1 MNRELPDVQAGFRK
15 GRGTRDQIANIHW
28 IMEKAREFQKNIYF
42 CFIDNA
48 KAFDGVDHNKLWKI
62 LKEIVDENPFLGKFY
77 EDIDEWSF
85 QTEMFFLCNRYKQLE
100 DINIKYLNQR
110 KPVVA
115 DYHIFKNVIFAS
127 RTLKDSQYDKYM
139 QIYRILTQDMPV
151 PNVIVY
157 LTASLET
164 LQKRIAMRGREFEK
178 NMDPNYLLQL
188 TKDYETAMDAFKKDH
203 PDIPVLKFNGDD
215 MDFVKN
221 PDDLNVILSAL
232 QNTLLKE
239 SK

>member
-1 MNRELPDVQAGFRK
+1 MTGVP
-15 GRGTRDQIANIHW
+15 
-28 IMEKAREFQKNIYF
+28 
-42 CFIDNA
+42 FITVEGPIGVGKTSLA
-48 KAFDGVDHNKLWKI
+48 KEISTHMQLHL

-100 DINIKYLNQR
+100 DINIKYLNQK

-115 DYHIFKNVIFAS
+115 DYHIFKNLIFAS

-188 TKDYETAMDAFKKDH
+188 TKDYETAMDAFKNDH
-203 PDIPVLKFNGDD
+203 PEIPVLKFNGDD

>member
-1 MNRELPDVQAGFRK
+1 MTGVP
-15 GRGTRDQIANIHW
+15 
-28 IMEKAREFQKNIYF
+28 
-42 CFIDNA
+42 FITVEGPIGVGKTSLA
-48 KAFDGVDHNKLWKI
+48 KEISTHMQLHL

-115 DYHIFKNVIFAS
+115 DYHIFKNLIFAS

-188 TKDYETAMDAFKKDH
+188 TKDYETAMDTFNKDH

-215 MDFVKN
+215 MDFVQN

>member
-1 MNRELPDVQAGFRK
+1 MQL
-15 GRGTRDQIANIHW
+15 H
-28 IMEKAREFQKNIYF
+28 
-42 CFIDNA
+42 
-48 KAFDGVDHNKLWKI
+48 L

-115 DYHIFKNVIFAS
+115 DYHIFKNLIFAS

-164 LQKRIAMRGREFEK
+164 LQKRITLRGREFEK

-188 TKDYETAMDAFKKDH
+188 TKDYETAMDTFRKDH
-203 PDIPVLKFNGDD
+203 PEIPVLKFNGDD

>member
-1 MNRELPDVQAGFRK
+1 MTGVPFITVEGPIGVGKTSLAK
-15 GRGTRDQIANIHW
+15 
-28 IMEKAREFQKNIYF
+28 EFSTHMQL
-42 CFIDNA
+42 
-48 KAFDGVDHNKLWKI
+48 HL

-188 TKDYETAMDAFKKDH
+188 TKDYETAMDTFKKDH

>member
-1 MNRELPDVQAGFRK
+1 MTGVP
-15 GRGTRDQIANIHW
+15 
-28 IMEKAREFQKNIYF
+28 
-42 CFIDNA
+42 FITVEGPIGVGKTSLA
-48 KAFDGVDHNKLWKI
+48 KEISTHMQLHL

-100 DINIKYLNQR
+100 DINIKFLNQR

-164 LQKRIAMRGREFEK
+164 LQRRIAMRGREFEK

>member
-1 MNRELPDVQAGFRK
+1 MTGVPFITVEGPIGVGKTSLAKELSTHMQL
-15 GRGTRDQIANIHW
+15 H
-28 IMEKAREFQKNIYF
+28 
-42 CFIDNA
+42 
-48 KAFDGVDHNKLWKI
+48 L

-115 DYHIFKNVIFAS
+115 DYHIFKNLIFAS

-139 QIYRILTQDMPV
+139 QVYRILTQDMPV

-164 LQKRIAMRGREFEK
+164 LQTRIAMRGREFEK

-188 TKDYETAMDAFKKDH
+188 TKDYETAMETFKKDH

>member
-1 MNRELPDVQAGFRK
+1 MTGVPFITVEGPIGVGKTSLAKELSTHMQL
-15 GRGTRDQIANIHW
+15 H
-28 IMEKAREFQKNIYF
+28 
-42 CFIDNA
+42 
-48 KAFDGVDHNKLWKI
+48 L

-115 DYHIFKNVIFAS
+115 DYHIFKNLIFAS

-203 PDIPVLKFNGDD
+203 PEIPVLKFNGDD

-239 SK
+239 SE